1 MSPVVSG
8 VIRGLDLYTAHLAQI
23 PCAATNT
30 NLDPGLQPIVGV
42 SRVCIESNKHHVVRA
57 LLGVN
62 RITVKNYTK
71 LMLDVYQYNI
81 LPTCNISR

>member
-8 VIRGLDLYTAHLAQI
+8 VIRGLDLYTAHLAEI
-23 PCAATNT
+23 PRAATNT
-30 NLDPGLQPIVGV
+30 YLDPGLQSIVGV
-42 SRVCIESNKHHVVRA
+42 SRVCVESDKHHVVRA

-62 RITVKNYTK
+62 RITEKRYTK
-71 LMLDVYQYNI
+71 SLLDVYQYQI